1 MREQTK
7 EEDGQKIISYVITLY
22 DPVSRRYIHAMPTA
36 DCAVG
41 ELMFVDKDD
50 PARNISTFKI
60 HDGMHPYFNK
70 ELSCC

>member
-1 MREQTK
+1 
-7 EEDGQKIISYVITLY
+7 
-22 DPVSRRYIHAMPTA
+22 MPTA